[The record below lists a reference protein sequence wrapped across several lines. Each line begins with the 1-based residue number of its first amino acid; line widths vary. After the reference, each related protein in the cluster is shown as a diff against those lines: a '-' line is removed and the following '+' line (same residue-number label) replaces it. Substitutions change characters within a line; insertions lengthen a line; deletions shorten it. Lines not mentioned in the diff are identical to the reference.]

1 MGDGDGDGA
10 GADDDGDAG
19 DSFALMILTAMKP
32 LRAPGNSSTLNEPSA
47 PVHSRKVCCSEFGT
61 VTLSASKARTTFVT
75 SRLCKRADNHT
86 KYSHEH

>member
-1 MGDGDGDGA
+1 MTA
-10 GADDDGDAG
+10 MAMVLLRLMMVMEVII
-19 DSFALMILTAMKP
+19 FAFMILTPMKP

-47 PVHSRKVCCSEFGT
+47 PVHSRKVCCSELGT